1 MSAMLQVKVPEE
13 EQNEAADRKWTLK
26 ELKPWHMNLCSMLA
40 QGIPRST
47 IAAVMDCAPE
57 YVSSLA
63 QQPLIQQYIRDMCA
77 YAGLQL
83 ESQFVKVVE
92 VIGDTLENGGY
103 KEKMQAARLQMEA
116 TKRIGSKAGEGTD
129 KPNSEDK
136 LLNLADRLVGLL
148 EGKKMATDIPIEAT
162 VYDDQN
168 IPDADFSNR
177 AEATGSTDE
186 RQHPAAQDAGDG
198 MPDSEWIEREG
209 GQVEEGQ
216 VG

>member
-1 MSAMLQVKVPEE
+1 MSAVLNPTVPHE
-13 EQNEAADRKWTLK
+13 EQSQAQDRKWVLK
-26 ELKPWHMNLCSMLA
+26 ELKPWHQNLCSMLA
-40 QGIPRST
+40 QGIPRGT
-47 IAAVMDCAPE
+47 IAAAMDCAPE
-57 YVSSLA
+57 YVSMLA

-129 KPNSEDK
+129 KPSSEDK

-148 EGKKMATDIPIEAT
+148 EGKKMATDTPIEAT

-168 IPDADFSNR
+168 IPDAEFSSR
-177 AEATGSTDE
+177 TETASSTGQQPHES
-186 RQHPAAQDAGDG
+186 AQNAGG
-198 MPDSEWIEREG
+198 GLPNTEG
-209 GQVEEGQ
+209 GEGGEARQ
-216 VG
+216 E

>member
-1 MSAMLQVKVPEE
+1 MSAMLSVKVPQD
-13 EQNEAADRKWTLK
+13 EQVEAVDRKWQLK

-40 QGIPRST
+40 QGIPRGT
-47 IAAVMDCAPE
+47 IASVMDCAPE
-57 YVSSLA
+57 YVSMLA

-92 VIGDTLENGGY
+92 VIGDTLANGGY

-129 KPNSEDK
+129 KPSSEDK

-148 EGKKMATDIPIEAT
+148 EGKKMATDTPIEAT
-162 VYDDQN
+162 LYDDQS
-168 IPDADFSNR
+168 IQDANFSDR
-177 AEATGSTDE
+177 AEATSGPGQQPYE
-186 RQHPAAQDAGDG
+186 PAQDVGGGLRD
-198 MPDSEWIEREG
+198 PERIEREG
-209 GQVEEGQ
+209 GTTEEG
-216 VG
+216 